1 LKKKQLKSPPKI
13 TSRRELLDLQRI
25 MTAALFRPLTKS
37 SRMQRKWSDGR
48 STSQVVSQFIKPNDR
63 LTSFER
69 LEIYNRQYWF
79 RVLDSF
85 YDDYPASRAVL
96 GDRVFL
102 QMAEAYFVKHPSR
115 SFTMRNL
122 GSRLE
127 NFLMREPKWAGD
139 KIVLARDVVRFEW
152 AQILA
157 FDEAT
162 VPPAGMTEL
171 VHSSPEKVRLRL
183 QPHVQLLE
191 LWYPVDH
198 FVISVKKHE
207 ALRGEASNAMTSAPV
222 ASKLKK
228 VPLPKRDKTYVAVH
242 RHGNAVYHKRLE
254 PEAYHLLNS
263 LRKGETLEEAC
274 QRALRRAAKR
284 VDWHKNLT
292 KWFENWSAL
301 GWFFLAS
308 TP

>member
-1 LKKKQLKSPPKI
+1 LF
-13 TSRRELLDLQRI
+13 DLQRI
-25 MTAALFRPLTKS
+25 MTAALFRPLTES

-48 STSQVVSQFIKPNDR
+48 TTSQVVSQFIKPNDR

-85 YDDYPASRAVL
+85 YDDYPALRAVL

-127 NFLMREPKWAGD
+127 NFLKREPKWAGD

-157 FDEAT
+157 FDEAA
-162 VPPAGMTEL
+162 VRPAGMAEL

-183 QPHVQLLE
+183 QLQPHVRLLE
-191 LWYPVDH
+191 LWYPVDA
-198 FVISVKKHE
+198 FVIAVKKHD
-207 ALRGEASNAMTSAPV
+207 ALRGEASNAMTSAPI
-222 ASKLKK
+222 AAKLKK
-228 VPLPKRDKTYVAVH
+228 VPLPKQEKTYVAVH
-242 RHGNAVYHKRLE
+242 RHRNAVYHKRLE
-254 PEAYHLLNS
+254 PEAYQLLNA
-263 LRKGETLEEAC
+263 LRKGATLEDAC
-274 QRALRRAAKR
+274 QRALCRAAQQ
-284 VDWHKNLT
+284 VDWQKKLT

-301 GWFFLAS
+301 GWFFLPGS
-308 TP
+308 P